1 MAISELD
8 LPVGMVAHSLRDAE
22 QQAQVLAAAVAQALR
37 FALHTEGEASLLVPG
52 GRSPVA
58 FLEALS
64 KESLDWSKVRISLT
78 DERWVA
84 PDHPDSNQALVQ
96 RHLLQREAQAA
107 QFISLYTPA
116 ANLEQAA
123 QQADQALACF
133 QRPIDV
139 VVLGM
144 GEDGHTASLFPD
156 NPGLRAALAGDCP
169 KRCVPMI
176 APAEP
181 KQRLSLSYPILA
193 SARQQ
198 YLLIQG
204 HGKFLA
210 LSRALHATALHMPV
224 HAFLHHPLEIY
235 WCP

>member
-1 MAISELD
+1 MAIFELD
-8 LPVGMVAHSLRDAE
+8 LPVGMVAHSLKDTE
-22 QQAQVLAAAVAQALR
+22 QQAQMLAGAVAQALR

-58 FLEALS
+58 FLECLS
-64 KESLDWSKVRISLT
+64 EQGLDWAKVRVSLT

-84 PDHPDSNQALVQ
+84 PDHPASNEALVR
-96 RHLLQREAQAA
+96 RHLLQNEAASA
-107 QFISLYTPA
+107 QFVSLYAPA
-116 ANLEQAA
+116 ANLSKAA
-123 QQADQALACF
+123 QKADQALACF

-156 NPGLRAALAGDCP
+156 SPGLHEALASDCP
-169 KRCVPMI
+169 SRCVPML

-181 KQRLSLSYPILA
+181 QQRLSLSYPILA

-210 LSRALHATALHMPV
+210 LSRALHTTALHMPV
-224 HAFLHHPLEIY
+224 QAFLHHPLEIY